1 MSGPDGVTLPGS
13 LVRAWSLPGRVRVAI
28 SRDAPPGEATADS
41 AIGREWARQREENP
55 RLHNGPILSVQ
66 ALDPEAGEVLARRD
80 SYQRLVVQP
89 RVSTGVRLLAVT
101 GVLVARDAG
110 GQEHVLLGRRA
121 PGVRMYGGLWEI
133 GPSGGVGVPPAPVT
147 ELDTAALSA
156 HLGDEASE
164 EIGIEIPPGVPVA
177 VVRDDAAR
185 SDDVCLRV
193 EMGPLEG
200 VANLAPASWEYT
212 QVRWAPVRELAAL
225 DGAEGNGIIAASRVL
240 MRVLGWV

>member
-13 LVRAWSLPGRVRVAI
+13 LVRAWALPGRVRVVI
-28 SRDAPPGEATADS
+28 SREATPGEAPADS
-41 AIGREWARQREENP
+41 AIGREWSRQRDENP

-66 ALDPEAGEVLARRD
+66 ALDPETGEVLARRD
-80 SYQRLVVQP
+80 TYQRLVVQP

-101 GVLVARDAG
+101 GALVARDERG
-110 GQEHVLLGRRA
+110 HEHLLLGRRA

-133 GPSGGVGVPPAPVT
+133 GPSGGLGVPPAPVT
-147 ELDTAALSA
+147 ELDAAALSA

-164 EIGIEIPPGVPVA
+164 EIGIETPLGVPVA

-185 SDDVCLRV
+185 SDDICLRV
-193 EMGPLEG
+193 EMGPLER
-200 VANLAPASWEYT
+200 VATLAPASWEYT
-212 QVRWAPVRELAAL
+212 EVLWVPVAELARVDA
-225 DGAEGNGIIAASRVL
+225 AEGDSIIAASRVL